1 MTLSGPPL
9 AGGERWTGESVE
21 ATFNYGGGGKG

>member
-9 AGGERWTGESVE
+9 AGEERWTGESVA
-21 ATFNYGGGGKG
+21 ATFNYDGGKG